1 MRHEALSH
9 ISADLVGESLAPT
22 AVTSIVISE
31 DPNDVGILQDAAQS
45 MKVLVE
51 VGVQCAD
58 VKCPT
63 PPRRSLSVPE
73 VVITEELKKLAEQ
86 YQRDCIK
93 TEEQRK
99 IVDNLKVERSKL
111 TLECAELQKKK
122 EALTAEYTKG
132 LVEVRM

>member
-1 MRHEALSH
+1 MRHEALSR

-22 AVTSIVISE
+22 VVTSIVISE
-31 DPNDVGILQDAAQS
+31 DPNDVGILQDAARS

-51 VGVQCAD
+51 VGVQAD
-58 VKCPT
+58 VSPT
-63 PPRRSLSVPE
+63 PRSLSIPE

-86 YQRDCIK
+86 YQRDSIK